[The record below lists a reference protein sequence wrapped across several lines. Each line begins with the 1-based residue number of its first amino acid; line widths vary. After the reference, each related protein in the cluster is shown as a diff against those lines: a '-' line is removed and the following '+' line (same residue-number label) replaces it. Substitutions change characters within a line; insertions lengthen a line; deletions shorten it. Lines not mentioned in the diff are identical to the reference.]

1 MSVLLSKA
9 SAVTVVLG
17 VPNAAESRFRWRFGL
32 GKKWQA
38 ALPRDNPFQW
48 WDSQFSNLCSASAVW
63 AHEIIAA
70 TDVPPLSKPWPG
82 RPFNWGRAFS
92 MLAAIV
98 PGSERMFC
106 ACGRSWRTRRP
117 FFSTDLART
126 QMSTAGPF
134 WKVLVYVRLKGC
146 KIHWPFRPLI
156 CILAAFHAN
165 HIVSWNKLCCPSQSI
180 IYLSGIVT
188 DDQPA
193 AKTPEARHPQT
204 TSEKGTPG
212 TWVRPFVTT
221 FRLGF
226 LGPSSW
232 KTWQDCWPREAHLK
246 LWMHFSHWPSF
257 CLLLVTTNPRTP
269 EDIPGH
275 HWAPQGRPFTK

>member
-1 MSVLLSKA
+1 MTGGPTARQSISMMRLTVFKLVFSV
-9 SAVTVVLG
+9 
-17 VPNAAESRFRWRFGL
+17 SRL
-32 GKKWQA
+32 
-38 ALPRDNPFQW
+38 
-48 WDSQFSNLCSASAVW
+48 

-106 ACGRSWRTRRP
+106 ACGRCWRTQRP

-146 KIHWPFRPLI
+146 KIHRPFRPLI